1 MSETL
6 VLRLPETGRPAAWMV
21 VDAAGNRLG
30 ELQTGEL
37 ADAGPFAGNRRV
49 RVCVPAAEVALLHA
63 DIPTRSTGKLLQAI
77 PFAVEDQLAE
87 DIETLHFALGQHTA
101 RGYLV
106 AAVARARMQGWLQE
120 LAAAGIAPAELV
132 PDVLTLPVRAQ
143 TLVLVPDGDRTLAR
157 FPDGIGIVA
166 GDSLLPLLIRQQLEH
181 SQGSDRC
188 ATALIYAVDGQA
200 PPSLESMAES
210 LDLEIVHHTLHSGAL
225 GLMGATRLPAQ
236 AINLLQGEFGRN
248 TGPRE
253 YWRRWRIAA
262 ALLAGL
268 IVVLIAQQIVSEIR
282 LRNQV
287 TQLHA
292 EVAGL
297 FHQALPD
304 VTRMVDPQAQMQQR
318 LNGLTGG
325 ADGSTGLLSLLTAAG
340 KGLQAQPDV
349 QLQGLSFHNG
359 VLQLQVQTSN
369 LGALDTLKAALQRTA
384 ALHANLDSVSSN
396 SGQTTARLTLSG
408 AGL

>member
-37 ADAGPFAGNRRV
+37 ADASPFAGSRRV
-49 RVCVPAAEVALLHA
+49 RVCVPATEVTLLHA
-63 DIPTRSTGKLLQAI
+63 DVPTRSTGKLLQAV

-87 DIETLHFALGQHTA
+87 DIEALHFALGQHTA

-143 TLVLVPDGDRTLAR
+143 TLVLVPDGERVLAR
-157 FPDGIGIVA
+157 FPDGIGIAA
-166 GDSLLPLLIRQQLEH
+166 GGSLLPLLIRQQLERAQD
-181 SQGSDRC
+181 SERC
-188 ATALIYAVDGQA
+188 TTALIYDVDGQI
-200 PPSLESMAES
+200 PLPLESLAES
-210 LDLEIVHHTLHSGAL
+210 LNFKVAHQTLHAGAI
-225 GLMGATRLPAQ
+225 GLMAAARLPAQ

-282 LRNQV
+282 LRHQV
-287 TQLHA
+287 TQLHT
-292 EVAGL
+292 EVASL

-325 ADGSTGLLSLLTAAG
+325 ADSSIGLLSLLTAAG
-340 KGLQAQPDV
+340 KGLQSQPDV
-349 QLQGLSFHNG
+349 RLQGLSFHNG
-359 VLQLQVQTSN
+359 VLQLQVQTTN
-369 LGALDTLKAALQRTA
+369 IGALDTLKTALQQTT

-396 SGQTTARLTLSG
+396 SGQTTGRLTLSATG
-408 AGL
+408 S